1 MKGSEK
7 MAEASVGMMIQR
19 LGVLLQNVVKGHE
32 WDSKISA
39 TQLKIMM
46 YIALRYDNGEK
57 VFQKDIEHE
66 FGIKS
71 SSVSSVLNSLEKNNL
86 IHREKVDTD
95 ARLRSIVL
103 SGDAYSKLNE
113 VRKFW
118 DDVENT
124 IKDTLTPAEHIVF
137 YQCMEKIMTALQ
149 EKKTD

>member
-1 MKGSEK
+1 
-7 MAEASVGMMIQR
+7 MAEASISMMIQR
-19 LGVLLQNVVKGHE
+19 LGILLQNVVKEHD
-32 WDSKISA
+32 WDSKLST
-39 TQLKIMM
+39 TQIKVLM
-46 YIALRYDNGEK
+46 YISLKYDYGEK

-66 FGIKS
+66 FGTKS

-86 IHREKVDTD
+86 IRREKVDSD

-103 SGDAYSKLNE
+103 SGDAYSKLIE

-118 DDVENT
+118 EGVENT

-149 EKKTD
+149 DKKTN